1 MKRKKVRRLRLNN
14 SYEINDWGNKV
25 FKGSFDTISGL
36 AQSIMTLAIASAVLG
51 IATESLTKAGVLES
65 QSGLNRK
72 ENQK

>member
-1 MKRKKVRRLRLNN
+1 MKRIKARRLRLNKN
-14 SYEINDWGNKV
+14 YDINVWGNKV
-25 FKGSFDTISGL
+25 YKGPFNTLSGL
-36 AQSIMTLAIASAVLG
+36 TQSIMTLAIASAVLG